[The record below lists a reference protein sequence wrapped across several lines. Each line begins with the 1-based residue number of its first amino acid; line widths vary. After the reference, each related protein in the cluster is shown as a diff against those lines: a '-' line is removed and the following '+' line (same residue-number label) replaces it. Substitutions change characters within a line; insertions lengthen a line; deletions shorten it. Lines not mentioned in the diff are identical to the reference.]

1 MCSTATRREKSCWSA
16 PSGIRLQ
23 SWPPC
28 SPDPQ
33 RRGRCGG
40 KISQSVRDEWHDPMD
55 YFIDESGNTGDLA
68 NGNLPSNFGDQP
80 IFCLAAIGIADERLL
95 KIEIDRLKAMH
106 RV

>member
-1 MCSTATRREKSCWSA
+1 
-16 PSGIRLQ
+16 
-23 SWPPC
+23 
-28 SPDPQ
+28 
-33 RRGRCGG
+33 
-40 KISQSVRDEWHDPMD
+40 MD

-106 RV
+106 RVQLSELKASVVFPRSVENQGSRRVLFPDL